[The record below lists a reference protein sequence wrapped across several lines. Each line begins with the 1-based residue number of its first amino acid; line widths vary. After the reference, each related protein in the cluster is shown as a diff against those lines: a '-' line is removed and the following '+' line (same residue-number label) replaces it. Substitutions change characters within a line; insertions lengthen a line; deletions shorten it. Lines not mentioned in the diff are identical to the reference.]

1 MGGAKGL
8 IDKSTPLFPGLFC
21 AYDTLGSLQ
30 LLFKVG
36 NSENRSEMVV
46 VVVVGRMEGREGGG
60 GWSYV
65 QSL

>member
-30 LLFKVG
+30 VLFKVG
-36 NSENRSEMVV
+36 NSENTSKMVM
-46 VVVVGRMEGREGGG
+46 VVVGRRWGGG
-60 GWSYV
+60 EGS
-65 QSL
+65 